1 MGAASFRL
9 GASIPEEF
17 ERAVTS
23 SRFTLLILSPAYLA
37 DEWAKFSEQLASY
50 AAIAEQRQRLI
61 PLKREECELPLH
73 IEFRVR
79 LDCTD
84 KDNWE
89 TEAGRLRELLN
100 QPEPKPERIECPYPG
115 MVPFEAKD
123 ARFFYGREDEIDQIL
138 QRLRHQRCLW
148 IIGNSGGGK
157 SSLIFAGVLPRL
169 SESGYFA
176 PGYWLVQ
183 RMRPGSQ
190 PNQEIGT
197 AIGGDPANPGGAVDG
212 LLAANSPAKRLL
224 LVIDQFEELFTR
236 AERAEQVKFIA
247 SLKALRTLENFAMLM
262 NLRTDFQ
269 TDLMNS
275 ELMNSALWS
284 EPGNRVEV
292 GPLRGTKLR
301 QAILR
306 PAVDVGVY
314 LEAGLLE
321 RLMADAAEE
330 PGVLPLLQ
338 ETMRLLWGKMQRRL
352 LTLDVYEGLGGEGR
366 SGLAGR
372 DGEQGRWDAG

>member
-1 MGAASFRL
+1 MPELPSFPYDLFISCTKTEEDLNFVKGFLLPALGLPPERVICNQENVLGAASFRL

-148 IIGNSGGGK
+148 IIGNSG
-157 SSLIFAGVLPRL
+157 
-169 SESGYFA
+169 E
-176 PGYWLVQ
+176 
-183 RMRPGSQ
+183 
-190 PNQEIGT
+190 
-197 AIGGDPANPGGAVDG
+197 
-212 LLAANSPAKRLL
+212 
-224 LVIDQFEELFTR
+224 
-236 AERAEQVKFIA
+236 A
-247 SLKALRTLENFAMLM
+247 SL
-262 NLRTDFQ
+262 
-269 TDLMNS
+269 
-275 ELMNSALWS
+275 
-284 EPGNRVEV
+284 P
-292 GPLRGTKLR
+292 
-301 QAILR
+301 
-306 PAVDVGVY
+306 
-314 LEAGLLE
+314 
-321 RLMADAAEE
+321 
-330 PGVLPLLQ
+330 
-338 ETMRLLWGKMQRRL
+338 
-352 LTLDVYEGLGGEGR
+352 
-366 SGLAGR
+366 
-372 DGEQGRWDAG
+372 